1 MPQELWWVQTFF
13 RVKLSRKRYL
23 NFDSTCRSNASTE
36 EHLQSCHLSIQNHF
50 YSKSATSKLENCCFR
65 IYPYTLHWRSL
76 EILREEAGVLGTK
89 VFNGW
94 YQPPLKFLGGR
105 EVGHLLKKKKQTA
118 WLKCKKH
125 FIPCKQVLLHITKLM
140 MPTKA
145 KNSMK
150 LNWIIPLE
158 VKQCQNDLLLVPQK
172 WEVYALP
179 TSLTHKE
186 YP

>member
-13 RVKLSRKRYL
+13 RVKLSKKRYL

-36 EHLQSCHLSIQNHF
+36 EHLQPCHLSIQNHF

-76 EILREEAGVLGTK
+76 EILREEAGVLETK

-105 EVGHLLKKKKQTA
+105 EVGHLLKKKHKLPALNLKNISFLANRYYCILQNWWCLLKQKTA
-118 WLKCKKH
+118 NE
-125 FIPCKQVLLHITKLM
+125 I
-140 MPTKA
+140 
-145 KNSMK
+145 K
-150 LNWIIPLE
+150 LNYTSWSE
-158 VKQCQNDLLLVPQK
+158 TMSK
-172 WEVYALP
+172 WPFASSSEMR
-179 TSLTHKE
+179 SLRSAHIFDT
-186 YP
+186 